1 MIIICIMISQKII
14 KRINLEIN
22 QIKEENIEG
31 IEIIPSDNIQV
42 FFAKI
47 DGPKDSPYENGV
59 YELKVTIP
67 NNYPLAPPKIIFTND
82 MYHPNVYANGS
93 ICVDIL
99 RNDQWTPSLRIS
111 TALLSIRSLFT
122 DPDPTSAA
130 NPEAGKLYVSNREEF
145 YNRVKKLI
153 NRKS

>member
-1 MIIICIMISQKII
+1 MNIICIMISQKII

-67 NNYPLAPPKIIFTND
+67 NNYPLAPPKIIFTNVI
-82 MYHPNVYANGS
+82 YLANT
-93 ICVDIL
+93 IFF
-99 RNDQWTPSLRIS
+99 R
-111 TALLSIRSLFT
+111 
-122 DPDPTSAA
+122 
-130 NPEAGKLYVSNREEF
+130 
-145 YNRVKKLI
+145 KK
-153 NRKS
+153 